1 MEIVPIHYKF
11 TLQDE
16 TTEEFFVKLDIG
28 TVSLV
33 HDEPVDTKQLP
44 EWTKL
49 EFMQCSNCPYQNNEV
64 SHCPLAVSIEE
75 VVRKFEHILSFDEV
89 FLEVKIKKMK
99 ISQETSAQ
107 RAISSL
113 LGLFIATSGCPRTD
127 FLKPMARFHM
137 PLADS
142 DLTVFRS
149 TSMYLLAQYFLN
161 KKGKIVDFDLEGLK
175 KIYEHLDV
183 VNNHIAHRLRAAS
196 KTDSTVNAIVL
207 LDLFAKTVPMV
218 IEDSLKELSPLF
230 KAYLE
235 NID

>member
-1 MEIVPIHYKF
+1 MEIVPIHYKY
-11 TLQDE
+11 TLQDN
-16 TTEEFFVKLDIG
+16 TTEEFHIKLDTD
-28 TVSLV
+28 TVSLI
-33 HDEPVDTKQLP
+33 HDQPIDKAALP

-49 EFMQCSNCPYQNNEV
+49 EFMQCSNCPYQNKEV

-75 VVRKFEHILSFDEV
+75 VVRKFEHILSFDTV
-89 FLEVKIKKMK
+89 FLEVKIREMK

-137 PLADS
+137 PMADS
-142 DLTVFRS
+142 DLTIFRS
-149 TSMYLLAQYFLN
+149 TSMYLLAQYFLH
-161 KKGKIVDFDLEGLK
+161 KKGKIVDFDLDGLK
-175 KIYEHLDV
+175 KIYQHLDL

-218 IEDSLKELSPLF
+218 IEDSLEELAPLF
-230 KAYLE
+230 KVYIE
-235 NID
+235 E